1 MSFAGELINR
11 NNYKKKVA
19 QRSKTVDGDY
29 RKIKSDYCR
38 DRDKILSGYGLT
50 MTALI
55 EITGERSQNLN
66 GIFKRNRRAFE
77 MLVIGSL
84 CCYDR
89 DAKRGAHE
97 LIDDII
103 KLLIE
108 AKTGDNR
115 TNFGRVICAD
125 GLLAELREKIS
136 PLMPEK
142 DI

>member
-11 NNYKKKVA
+11 NNYKKTA
-19 QRSKTVDGDY
+19 AERSKTVEGDY
-29 RKIKSDYCR
+29 RKMKSDHCR
-38 DRDKILSGYGLT
+38 HRDKILSGYGLT

-66 GIFKRNRRAFE
+66 GLFKRNRRAFE

-89 DAKRGAHE
+89 DAKRGTHE

-103 KLLIE
+103 KQLIE
-108 AKTGDNR
+108 AKSGDNR
-115 TNFGRVICAD
+115 ANVGKVACAD
-125 GLLAELREKIS
+125 GLLAELKENIS
-136 PLMPEK
+136 LLINK
-142 DI
+142 DSM